1 MAVFSPPLKE
11 WFFFRQSDPQEE
23 SNCKNAQFLQ
33 WILKDNDVYFQKIT
47 AS

>member
-1 MAVFSPPLKE
+1 MAVFSPQPLKNDV
-11 WFFFRQSDPQEE
+11 FLFFRQS
-23 SNCKNAQFLQ
+23 KNAQFFQ